1 MVDVIIIIHL
11 PASIPAVTQR
21 SNRDANKRKHART
34 RPEIAR
40 NKTPRQKGHA
50 EPKGPDSAEQHR
62 DKANAISKPK
72 RHKEAL
78 IAKQPQRQEPKGDAL
93 KRAQPYRN
101 HLHFREVA
109 TTQRKTEAG
118 TKSGAEPA
126 ETRGAPRRHKHQA
139 VQPPR
144 RTGEGGD
151 RRPEVPLT
159 QRHIT

>member
-93 KRAQPYRN
+93 QRARPYRN
-101 HLHFREVA
+101 HRHFQEVA
-109 TTQRKTEAG
+109 KHSAKPKQVRRAAQSPQKPAARRAG
-118 TKSGAEPA
+118 TN
-126 ETRGAPRRHKHQA
+126 TRRYNRRGARERGA
-139 VQPPR
+139 
-144 RTGEGGD
+144 TGG
-151 RRPEVPLT
+151 RKCL
-159 QRHIT
+159 